1 MIDEKLLH
9 NLIVGHLR
17 ERLKR
22 DYKEIEI
29 NPAGKPDLVLANY
42 GLVLA
47 QVEVETEGSIT
58 PENAEVWNGMI
69 KPGIKLILMIPKNS
83 KVKVTELLWQKG
95 IADKVSIGTYDLS
108 ITMP

>member
-9 NLIVGHLR
+9 NLIVSHLR

-29 NPAGKPDLVLANY
+29 NPAGSPDLILANY

-58 PENAEVWNGMI
+58 PEKAEGWSGMI

-95 IADKVSIGTYDLS
+95 IADKVSIGTYDLT